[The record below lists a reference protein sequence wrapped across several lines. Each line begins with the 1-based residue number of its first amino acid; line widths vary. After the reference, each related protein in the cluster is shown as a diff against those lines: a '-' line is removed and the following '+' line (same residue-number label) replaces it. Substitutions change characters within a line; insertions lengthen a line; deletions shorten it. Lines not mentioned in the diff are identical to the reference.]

1 MSIVTA
7 AQAADFLAAFDKPSP
22 EVEVKFEPLGAPVLV
37 RSMGLS
43 GRLAQTMSRKNG
55 ADFAPTMLA
64 ACVFKLDHVTN
75 EYLPFASAQQW
86 EQIGR
91 VHYVDTLKLINTI
104 LDLSKDP
111 RGDEK
116 N

>member
-1 MSIVTA
+1 
-7 AQAADFLAAFDKPSP
+7 
-22 EVEVKFEPLGAPVLV
+22 
-37 RSMGLS
+37 
-43 GRLAQTMSRKNG
+43 
-55 ADFAPTMLA
+55 MLA